1 MKPTVLEIRNLSVNY
16 RVPGGE
22 GLAAEIQVVRDVSLS
37 LGAGELVGLAGESGC
52 GKSTLAH
59 AVARLLPGNA
69 RVTAGDVIYRPD
81 DAAQSVLAL
90 SGEDLR
96 QFRWRKLSMIFQSAM
111 NSLNPVL
118 RIEAQLSDAIRAHDK
133 KVSKAQCRE
142 RGAELLDLVGVGA
155 ARLRS
160 YPHELSGGMRQRT
173 MLAMALALNP
183 EIVLMDEPTTAL
195 DVVVQREILDEVR
208 ALQERLGFAVLF
220 ITHDLSL
227 LLDLA
232 DRVAVMYAGRL
243 MEQAPVSALIDQPAH
258 PYTAALLHSFPTVDG
273 PRGEDLVSIGGSPPT
288 PPLAGSGPDGSG
300 PDGSGPEGSGPE
312 GRGPA
317 GCPFQPRCSYAFD
330 DCAAITPS
338 LTELASGSSVA
349 CLKPLGASHAV

>member
-1 MKPTVLEIRNLSVNY
+1 MRSTVLDIRDLSVNY

-22 GLAAEIQVVRDVSLS
+22 VEVVRKVSLS
-37 LGAGELVGLAGESGC
+37 LRDGELVGLAGESGC

-59 AVARLLPGNA
+59 AVARLLPGSA
-69 RVTAGDVIYRPD
+69 RIAGGEVLYRPD
-81 DAAQSVLAL
+81 GERTDVLKI
-90 SGEDLR
+90 SGEELR

-118 RIEAQLSDAIRAHDK
+118 RIEAQITDAIRAHDK
-133 KVSKAQCRE
+133 KASKAQCRE

-173 MLAMALALNP
+173 MLAMALALDP
-183 EIVLMDEPTTAL
+183 EIVIMDEPTTAL

-208 ALQERLGFAVLF
+208 ALQQRLGFAVLF

-243 MEQAPVSALIDQPAH
+243 MEQAPVAALIDQAAH

-273 PRGEDLVSIGGSPPT
+273 PRSERLVSIGGSPPT
-288 PPLAGSGPDGSG
+288 PPPAGGD
-300 PDGSGPEGSGPE
+300 
-312 GRGPA
+312 PA
-317 GCPFQPRCSYAFD
+317 GCPFQPRCAYAFD
-330 DCAAITPS
+330 DCATTTP
-338 LTELASGSSVA
+338 ELAVLDTGRSAA
-349 CLKPLGASHAV
+349 CLKPLGAPHAV

>member
-1 MKPTVLEIRNLSVNY
+1 MSLTRKTVLDIRHLSVNY
-16 RVPGGE
+16 AVPGGE
-22 GLAAEIQVVRDVSLS
+22 VEVVRDVSLS
-37 LGAGELVGLAGESGC
+37 LGEGELVGLAGESGC

-69 RVTAGDVIYRPD
+69 RVTGGDVIYRPD
-81 DAAQSVLAL
+81 DAPQSVLLL
-90 SGEDLR
+90 SGENLR

-118 RIEAQLSDAIRAHDK
+118 RVEAQLADAIRAHDR
-133 KVSKAQCRE
+133 KVTKAQCRE

-208 ALQERLGFAVLF
+208 ALQQRLGFAVLF

-243 MEQAPVSALIDQPAH
+243 MELAPVSALIDHPAH
-258 PYTAALLHSFPTVDG
+258 PYTAALLRSFPTVDG
-273 PRGEDLVSIGGSPPT
+273 PGPDESGAERLVSIGGSPPT
-288 PPLAGSGPDGSG
+288 PPLAGADVT
-300 PDGSGPEGSGPE
+300 
-312 GRGPA
+312 
-317 GCPFQPRCSYAFD
+317 GCPFRPRCGYAFG
-330 DCAAITPS
+330 DCAVLTPP
-338 LTELASGSSVA
+338 LIELAAGGSVA